1 MTMLSGKARPVLLK
15 TKRFALRSLK
25 PTDASE
31 RWVRWLKDPHVMGP
45 LNAPVQNADPQQLR
59 AHIAT
64 ADNNERY
71 LIGIFDLESQ
81 VQIGFFMVEV
91 DLPHR
96 RATFNVVIGE
106 KAWWGK
112 GAVNEARA
120 TLLDEFF
127 QHRNIDK
134 AVGMPLARNFP
145 AIFNYKAQG
154 WRHEGTLRGHCR
166 SVADGKRL
174 DQLQF
179 GISKEQWLQR
189 GEEGQS

>member
-1 MTMLSGKARPVLLK
+1 VLLK
-15 TKRFALRSLK
+15 TTRFALRSLK

-31 RWVRWLKDPHVMGP
+31 RWVRWLNDPEVMGP
-45 LNAPVQNADPQQLR
+45 LNAPIQKADPAQLR
-59 AHIAT
+59 AHIAS

-81 VQIGFFMVEV
+81 VQIGFFMIEV
-91 DLPHR
+91 DLLHR

-106 KAWWGK
+106 KTWWGK

-120 TLLDEFF
+120 ALLDEFF
-127 QHRNIDK
+127 EHRSIDK

-166 SVADGKRL
+166 SVTDGRRL

-179 GISKEQWLQR
+179 AIRKEEWLQR
-189 GEEGQS
+189 RDQDRT